1 MCTVVS
7 AFSLPVLAR
16 PAPSWVTKFRSL
28 PRFFHRTAA
37 PLMAAHKNSGE
48 PVQFS
53 PSVDKLQEFLHSN
66 PLIMNVE
73 WMEKTELF
81 MRDGWERC
89 WEERVTPW
97 DLGKP
102 TPVLQHLLQTESLP
116 KGRALV
122 PGCGSVTVSLFMGYD
137 VITLASPERY
147 VIGLDISE
155 VAVEKARELA
165 SSSPNANYISFLQAD
180 FFNWEPTE
188 LFDLIFDYTFFCAIV
203 PNMRPAWAT
212 RMGDLLK
219 PDGELITLMFPIDD
233 HEGGPPYKTSVTDYE
248 EVLHPLGFQAM
259 SIVENELAVDPR
271 KEMVDLRDLLRLSFL
286 CREERSLGGG
296 EGRRQR
302 HRFENALRLCKL
314 YNGAPSFKK
323 KYKGAPAAII
333 LFIPIE
339 NFNLDV
345 YKGNEE
351 VLSCTCLTK
360 AEA

>member
-66 PLIMNVE
+66 PL
-73 WMEKTELF
+73 
-81 MRDGWERC
+81 
-89 WEERVTPW
+89 
-97 DLGKP
+97 
-102 TPVLQHLLQTESLP
+102 
-116 KGRALV
+116 
-122 PGCGSVTVSLFMGYD
+122 GYD

-271 KEMVDLRDLLRLSFL
+271 KG
-286 CREERSLGGG
+286 REKLGRWRRTKTASSL
-296 EGRRQR
+296 
-302 HRFENALRLCKL
+302 
-314 YNGAPSFKK
+314 
-323 KYKGAPAAII
+323 
-333 LFIPIE
+333 
-339 NFNLDV
+339 
-345 YKGNEE
+345 
-351 VLSCTCLTK
+351 
-360 AEA
+360 